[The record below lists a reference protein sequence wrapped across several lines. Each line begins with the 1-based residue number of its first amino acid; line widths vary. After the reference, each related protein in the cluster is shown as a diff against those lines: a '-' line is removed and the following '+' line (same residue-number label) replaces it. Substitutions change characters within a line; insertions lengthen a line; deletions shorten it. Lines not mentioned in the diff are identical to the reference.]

1 MEENLELSKAQGI
14 WLTNLLNF
22 TPHWNE
28 SVGANGL
35 SGCSSKYNG
44 NSVNVHSQIE
54 FWTCHKYPKENFQ
67 QKNKVT
73 RVSKV
78 IYVLLFL
85 TNIIYAEFDSLRS
98 LKKEVAKDD

>member
-1 MEENLELSKAQGI
+1 MTHK
-14 WLTNLLNF
+14 F
-22 TPHWNE
+22 TQFHPHWNE
-28 SVGANGL
+28 SVSANGL
-35 SGCSSKYNG
+35 SGCFPKYNG
-44 NSVNVHSQIE
+44 NSVNMHSQIE
-54 FWTCHKYPKENFQ
+54 FWTHHKYPRENFQ
-67 QKNKVT
+67 QKNKVA